1 MREWSNEEIKR
12 YLGDELGCYLTWSE
26 DDEVRVGA
34 ASGGTTTQLCIN
46 LLEAGIVDGVVVW
59 RLVLGED
66 DPRTEAVIATTRDE
80 LLAARGSKYCSVSY
94 PRAMP
99 QLEAFQGKLAC
110 VTVPCD
116 ASYLRR
122 KMKADPALADK
133 IRLIITLFCGHNSE
147 PALTKLLVER
157 HGMRWRDVTEFSY
170 RTGRWRGVTT
180 FADATGRK
188 VEIPTRTFTH
198 YQNLHLFSERKC
210 LFCVDH
216 YGYDGDLCTGD
227 IWSQKHKSREVK
239 PTLLVAKT
247 ERGRA
252 LFEAARTNI
261 HVEQVPPKTVVDG
274 NSRGMT
280 YHYNVSA
287 RSRAAARLGLKLRD
301 PLRLPV
307 TTLDTLIATIGVGN
321 FKLSHEEGAY
331 ERIRALPF
339 PVIQAY
345 IYLFKG
351 LQQLNLL
358 LYRPFPPVERVS
370 LIGATLTGNRGAEAM
385 LATSIG
391 RAREALPGARY
402 VIHSYFPKR
411 DRELLK
417 DLDVDI
423 VDAGP
428 AALVLKY
435 FPFAVLDRAARLVG
449 ARWPRRLTPHGPR
462 ELSDSKVLLD
472 VFGVAYSDGREKFLP
487 FNVLSNLPAML
498 YGVPVVK
505 LSQALGPFEG
515 RLNRWVGRVML
526 RACDRVFARGEETL
540 RLCRELGLDEE
551 QLALAADIAFA
562 FTPEDALT
570 DENRDY
576 EQELTARLED
586 LRSARK
592 VLVLGVSSVVHQKC
606 VKAGIDYPAA
616 MAAVAK
622 HFLARDMAVLL
633 FPNATREE
641 TSSLHNNDLPVI
653 QDIATRV
660 GQHRHLVPIDRD
672 LNTAALRRV
681 LARGHL
687 LVASRFHAMI
697 AGLSLGMPTMVL
709 GWGHKY
715 AEVLAQFGIE
725 EWAFDFSSIDPE
737 VLIPHIERFVA
748 HEVELGERVRQ
759 HVHDVTA
766 SSRRQFEW
774 LAGFI
779 APDLARDTTDEDV

>member
-1 MREWSNEEIKR
+1 MRKWSNEEIKR
-12 YLGDELGCYLTWSE
+12 YLGDELGCYLTWSA

-46 LLEAGIVDGVVVW
+46 LLEGGIVDGVVVW
-59 RLVLGED
+59 RMVYGEE
-66 DPRTEAVIATTRDE
+66 DPRTEAVIATNREE

-94 PRAMP
+94 PKAMGKI
-99 QLEAFQGKLAC
+99 QAFEGKLAC

-122 KMKADPALADK
+122 KMKADPELAEK

-157 HGMRWRDVTEFSY
+157 HGMKWRDVTDFSY

-180 FADATGRK
+180 FSDADGNE

-216 YGYDGDLCTGD
+216 FGYDGDICTGD
-227 IWSQKHKSREVK
+227 IWSQKHRNRDIK

-247 ERGRA
+247 DRGKE
-252 LFEAARTNI
+252 LFESARANI
-261 HVEQVPPKTVVDG
+261 HAEQVPPKTVVDG

-287 RSRAAARLGLKLRD
+287 RSRAAKRLGLKLRD

-307 TTLDTLIATIGVGN
+307 TTLDTLIASIGVLN
-321 FKLSHEEGAY
+321 YKLSHEDGAQ
-331 ERIRALPF
+331 ERIRSLPF
-339 PVIQAY
+339 PLIQAY
-345 IYLFKG
+345 IYFFKG

-385 LATSIG
+385 LVTSIA
-391 RAREALPGARY
+391 RAREALPKARY
-402 VIHSYFPKR
+402 VVHSYFPKR
-411 DRELLK
+411 DREIVK
-417 DLDVDI
+417 DLDVDV

-435 FPFAVLDRAARLVG
+435 FPFAVLDGLFRLVG

-487 FNVLSNLPAML
+487 FNILSNLPAML

-515 RLNRWVGRVML
+515 RLNRAVAKTML
-526 RACDRVFARGEETL
+526 RACERVFARGDETL
-540 RLCRELGLDEE
+540 RMLRDLGIDEDKVD
-551 QLALAADIAFA
+551 LAADIAFA
-562 FTPEDALT
+562 FQPEDAIT

-576 EQELTARLED
+576 EQEIVSRLED
-586 LRSARK
+586 LRCEHK
-592 VLVLGVSSVVHQKC
+592 VLTIGISSVVHQKC
-606 VKAGIDYPAA
+606 TKAGIDYPEAIA
-616 MAAVAK
+616 RIAR
-622 HFLARDMAVLL
+622 HFLERDLVVVL
-633 FPNATREE
+633 FPNATREQTE
-641 TSSLHNNDLPVI
+641 SLHNNDLPVI
-653 QDIATRV
+653 AEIAERI
-660 GQHRHLVPIDRD
+660 GDDARLVAITRD
-672 LNTAALRRV
+672 LNTASLRRI
-681 LARGHL
+681 LARAHL

-697 AGLSLGMPTMVL
+697 AGLSLGLPTMVL

-715 AEVLAQFGIE
+715 AEVLAQFDIE
-725 EWAFDFSSIDPE
+725 EWAFDFSSIDADL
-737 VLIPHIERFVA
+737 LIGHIERFVA
-748 HEVELGERVRQ
+748 QEEELKRRVRDRI
-759 HVHDVTA
+759 HAVRELSA
-766 SSRRQFEW
+766 RQFEW
-774 LAGFI
+774 LRDFI
-779 APDLARDTTDEDV
+779 APDLARDTAGR